1 MVTKLIGSTVSTER
15 SCGRSRPPRLWTLPD
30 YESLTVSLL
39 DRFTAKELM
48 CANFRAINVDPASII
63 LDVLAG
69 IDDISG
75 DEDADVWLKGIHAI
89 LILVYGYMR
98 KITSARIYKWVLKKF
113 FLFSLL
119 MIALEKIITNLIKLL
134 EVIILHEAALRSLAE
149 LLSCT
154 KEEIT

>member
-1 MVTKLIGSTVSTER
+1 MATKLIGSTVSTAR

-39 DRFTAKELM
+39 DRFTANELM

-63 LDVLAG
+63 LNVLAG